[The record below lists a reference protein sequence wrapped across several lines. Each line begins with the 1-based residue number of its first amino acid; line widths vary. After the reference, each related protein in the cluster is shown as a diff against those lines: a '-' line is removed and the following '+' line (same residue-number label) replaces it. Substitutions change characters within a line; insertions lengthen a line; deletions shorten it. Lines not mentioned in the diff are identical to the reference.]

1 MDFGLFLLMI
11 VCVFIVIFLICYK
24 YNKNF
29 NKGSNAQYL
38 IATRPIPRSR
48 SKSRRQLSNNRMNNN
63 LPNSNLPNSNL
74 PNSNLSNSEKR
85 EEHHIIIA
93 NLNRKINGLQEQIK
107 ANLNKKLNELEAI
120 NIRLSR
126 ERNIENKDKIEIIK
140 KILTLFNRNSKNGF
154 IELNEIINKE
164 IEYMQNPFNLNSF
177 NSNIMNKKKIQIN
190 VLENVLEKHIEN
202 YEENEED
209 E

>member
-177 NSNIMNKKKIQIN
+177 NSNVMNKKKIQIN
-190 VLENVLEKHIEN
+190 VLENVLEKHIES
-202 YEENEED
+202 YE
-209 E
+209 